1 MKKAIVIGSSKG
13 IGKAIADSL
22 KSINCNVISTSKKDL
37 DTSDLDSVKAF
48 IDKYKETDILVLNTG
63 GPPKKD
69 FFEITEEEWVKYHK
83 QLFMGF
89 CLILQKMKINDN
101 GYIFLISSHTI
112 KEPNPKLVLSNTYRV
127 AFSSVLKTL
136 SKHYANNNIS
146 CINIAPGPIKTGR
159 LKELVSDME
168 KFEKSLP
175 MKRAGKPE
183 EIGSF
188 VKAIVENDIKYLT
201 GVTIDFDG
209 GLSNHL
215 F

>member
-1 MKKAIVIGSSKG
+1 MKKAIVIGGSKG
-13 IGKAIADSL
+13 IGKAIANAL
-22 KSINCNVISTSKKDL
+22 KSINCEVISTSKKDL
-37 DTSDLDSVKAF
+37 DTSDLNSVKSF
-48 IDKYKETDILVLNTG
+48 IDKHKQTDILILNTG

-69 FFEITEEEWVKYHK
+69 FFEVTEEDWVHYHK

-101 GYIFLISSHTI
+101 GYIFLISSHLI
-112 KEPNPKLVLSNTYRV
+112 KKPHPKMVLSNAYRV
-127 AFSSVLKTL
+127 AFSSILKTL

-146 CINIAPGPIKTGR
+146 TVNIAPGPIKTDR
-159 LKELVSDME
+159 LNNLVSDMKKLE
-168 KFEKSLP
+168 NSLP
-175 MKRAGKPE
+175 LKRAGKPE

-188 VKAIVENDIKYLT
+188 VKAIVENDIKYLS

-209 GLSNHL
+209 GLSDYL